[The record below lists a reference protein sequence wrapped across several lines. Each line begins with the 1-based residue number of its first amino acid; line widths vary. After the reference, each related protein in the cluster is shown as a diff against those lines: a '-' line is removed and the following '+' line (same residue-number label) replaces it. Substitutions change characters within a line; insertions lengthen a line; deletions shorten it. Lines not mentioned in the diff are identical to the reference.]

1 MSSIPNAR
9 RYPAVAS
16 ARSLLVWFLVGL
28 AAIVSLPVGAQTVAS
43 PSPQAATP
51 FPSPAAPP
59 AIPAN
64 FDPCGGPL
72 ELPNKL
78 GNGTAC
84 VFVLGE
90 VAADASY
97 TTITAPVSTVITGPL
112 MRSVTA
118 SGSISADSYPG
129 STIYAGVGP
138 RSQISFA
145 PPTYVSVNTRGG
157 VTAGGTDMTF
167 AYKHLFLLNMEKFTM
182 LAINAAYTPPTAGAP
197 FGAVGPKYQLDPIF
211 TQPLPQNLGFTLA
224 GPLSNFS
231 TSSTVCPMGIKS
243 CHGVI
248 GARGWSWTPQFAPY
262 WLSPGGTMVAGF
274 VQHSFNPSTWPAA
287 VFVSQLLNRHVE
299 VYAQYG
305 GGSVSVNTTGP
316 VLGLFKAATYVTPT
330 VFGAGIA
337 VLAGESNLPPA
348 LLQMMAPAPPA
359 SPQPQSTP

>member
-1 MSSIPNAR
+1 MIRA
-9 RYPAVAS
+9 
-16 ARSLLVWFLVGL
+16 L
-28 AAIVSLPVGAQTVAS
+28 AAIAALLLADWCAPARADQPAPSESPTPTVPSSPV
-43 PSPQAATP
+43 PSP
-51 FPSPAAPP
+51 PP
-59 AIPAN
+59 IPAN

-97 TTITAPVSTVITGPL
+97 TTITAPVSTTITGPF

-118 SGSISADSYPG
+118 SGSVSANSYPG

-145 PPTYVSVNTRGG
+145 PPTYVNVNTRGG
-157 VTAGGTDMTF
+157 VTAGSTDMTF

-182 LAINAAYTPPTAGAP
+182 LAIYAAYTAPTAGAP
-197 FGAVGPKYQLDPIF
+197 FGAAGPKYELDPIL

-224 GPLSNFS
+224 APIANFS

-243 CHGVI
+243 CHSVI

-274 VQHSFNPSTWPAA
+274 VQHSFNPVTWPAG
-287 VFVSQLLNRHVE
+287 VYVSQLLNRHVE
-299 VYAQYG
+299 VYAVYG
-305 GGSVSVNTTGP
+305 GGSVSVTTTGP
-316 VLGLFKAATYVTPT
+316 VLGLFKAATYITPT
-330 VFGAGIA
+330 VFSVGVAI
-337 VLAGESNLPPA
+337 LAGESNLPPA
-348 LLQMMAPAPPA
+348 LLQMMAPPPPA
-359 SPQPQSTP
+359 SPQPQATPQVKY